1 MANVNT
7 NQQTQQDLGYASQG
21 LSLYQVGSKLSGAGA
36 SAGASDALAGIGLYE
51 GLQQGGVQG
60 DLTAATSAAKLAGAA
75 NTALQSAGVATG
87 AVGDAIGSV
96 ASAAGYVAAPLAI
109 YEAVTQFKSGAT
121 GMDTLRGAEAGAAV
135 GSVIVPGIGTVIGG
149 AIGAVAGAISS
160 LFGHTDTT
168 AASWQE
174 MSQGGGQQ
182 SFAQNPN
189 ALMSAVGGLQRSP
202 DLKFSGDTDFGG
214 DGNKFSLALANQVQ
228 QAVASGKVPA
238 NASAQQIFSQV
249 AQPWLQSLPG
259 GWTQSDPKDPNRAR
273 VAAAEQEMVTDLI
286 SNYQQGKPI
295 TSFQVA
301 GQPIPSTYQQP
312 PAYASIN
319 PSASPAQQ
327 QAATQTQ
334 QQQQQAANPLGQA
347 PARSTAQG
355 SAPNNVQLGINAGLG
370 TASQVGNMAAVDPN
384 TNGITLPSAAT
395 ANAGVASDG
404 GQSVLGG
411 ALQTGVGLGS
421 TLLGTVGSAQAG
433 NTVGNVL
440 SNAQAGTG
448 VGTNTSYSGPNSTG
462 TINSGQVSSQL
473 SGGLNLANT
482 GLGTIASQQT
492 GLASANP
499 GQLPTNVSNAIN
511 QQAQQN
517 SQVPQGTQAQLQQQ
531 AQMQNG
537 VQNSQAGLINTGTQQ
552 LNNPLT
558 QNLQNAAQ
566 TQLGTAGQ
574 DFNTTYTNSLN
585 SLNAALVNPTQNA
598 EAELANTQFGRGTLG
613 TSGGALQTQAFA
625 TGLGQAYL
633 GNQQTAFN
641 EATNAQNSATSN
653 AATLNNSANNNLSTA
668 NGLLANAYGQ
678 FNNTSQLNTNTA
690 NSIFGQNS
698 SISQLA
704 NQYGQQNVGN
714 QVTAAQLPAS
724 LAGQNISNANSA
736 ISGAGN
742 LTGIAN
748 SGTTAALAAGTQ
760 QGNQYNSAGQ
770 VSSNVLNSSGF
781 AQTGGNAY
789 GAIGAGLSSALGSN
803 GVAGGIGNA
812 IGGIGSAF
820 GGIGGSSLN
829 NFGTAQ
835 TGAADTSGV
844 QQGAIDASA
853 PSFDFSGIG
862 DPVYDPSQFDSIWGD

>member
-1 MANVNT
+1 MANLTT
-7 NQQTQQDLGYASQG
+7 NQQTQQDLGYAGQG

-36 SAGASDALAGIGLYE
+36 NAGVSDALAGIGLYE
-51 GLQQGGVQG
+51 GLQQGGVKG
-60 DLTAATSAAKLAGAA
+60 DLTAAVSAAKLAGAA
-75 NTALQSAGVATG
+75 NTALQTAGVATG
-87 AVGDAIGSV
+87 AVGGAISSV

-109 YEAVTQFKSGAT
+109 YTAITQFKSGAT
-121 GMDTLRGAEAGAAV
+121 GMDTVRGAEAGAAV

-312 PAYASIN
+312 PTYS
-319 PSASPAQQ
+319 
-327 QAATQTQ
+327 AATQ
-334 QQQQQAANPLGQA
+334 QASQNPA
-347 PARSTAQG
+347 PATPSPGLKAQIGTASPSNIQT
-355 SAPNNVQLGINAGLG
+355 GINAGNG
-370 TASQVGNMAAVDPN
+370 VASQVGNMIQPNTNINPN
-384 TNGITLPSAAT
+384 TNGISAQITTPAEAT
-395 ANAGVASDG
+395 AGQGLSSDG

-492 GLASANP
+492 GLASQNP
-499 GQLPTNVSNAIN
+499 GQLPQNVSNAIN

-789 GAIGAGLSSALGSN
+789 GAIGAGLQSALGSN

-812 IGGIGSAF
+812 IGGIGNAF
-820 GGIGGSSLN
+820 SNLGSGNLN
-829 NFGTAQ
+829 SFGTAQ

-862 DPVYDPSQFDSIWGD
+862 DVNYDPSQFDSIWGD